1 VASDKN
7 FPAIKYTSRDFNS
20 IKRDLTD
27 YAKRYYSDTYKD
39 FSEAGFGS
47 MMLDTVAYIGDILSF
62 YLDYNVNESFLDTAI
77 EYDNILRLGREMGF
91 RFKGSPTAYGLAS
104 FYVVVPVNSLGD
116 EPDTNYIPILRK
128 GSEFSSADGVKFTLN
143 ADINFADPDNEMVV
157 AKVDANSNVTSFA
170 IKAQGEVISGDVI
183 QEKHN
188 IGSYQKFR
196 RIELN
201 GADISE
207 ILSITD
213 SDGNQYYE
221 VDYLSQ
227 DVIYKSIVNRDSNK
241 TKTTAALRP
250 FSVPR
255 RFTVEKLENST
266 FLQFGFGSEKDT
278 TTDAL
283 ADPSKVILNVIGKD
297 YVSDASFDPSNLLGS
312 DKFGISPA
320 NTTLTI
326 VYRSN
331 TVDSVNVSS
340 NGLINVDGPIFDFN
354 NLSSLSPTTT
364 TDVVNSLE
372 VNNEEPILG
381 DISLPSISE
390 LKERIYNVYAAQN
403 RAVTALDYKSLC
415 YSMPTKYG
423 SIKRVSVV
431 KDPGSLKRNLNIYVL
446 SEDTSG
452 KFIEANTT
460 IKENLKQWLNQGR
473 MINDTIDILD
483 AKIINVGIEFEAVS
497 NLESSPFEVL
507 NTAIVALSQFY
518 DRKRDIG
525 EPFYISDIYNQVN
538 KLPGIVDTTKVKITQ
553 KTGLNYSSNIS
564 FNVDSNMS
572 SDGRY
577 IVVPDNAIIEVKYPT
592 VDIKG
597 SVR

>member
-1 VASDKN
+1 MASDKN